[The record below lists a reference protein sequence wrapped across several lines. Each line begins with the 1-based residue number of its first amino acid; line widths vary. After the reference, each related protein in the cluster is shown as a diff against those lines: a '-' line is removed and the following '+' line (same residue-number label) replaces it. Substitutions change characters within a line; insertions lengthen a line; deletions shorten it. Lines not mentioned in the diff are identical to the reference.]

1 MSMLFDSGDV
11 FIIQGMTGNMG
22 RHCLREMSA
31 CGTMVGAG
39 VVPGKGGEWLDGKA
53 IFDTVQRAV
62 DATGA
67 TAALVCVPSY
77 AAADAMIES
86 INAGIKK
93 LVCVT
98 ERLPLHDAMRV
109 IHYARWNG
117 VTLLGPSSAGIQI
130 PGHIS
135 VGLIPRYVS
144 TKGNIGIVSKSGTLL
159 YDVAYTLTK
168 LGLGQSALVNIG
180 NDVMLG
186 LGFVDI
192 LEMFENDPMTERVVL
207 LGEIGGHEE
216 TRAAQYIHSEMTKPV
231 VAFVTGLQLPQ
242 FKRIG
247 HGGALI
253 KTFDETAEAK
263 TQALL
268 NAGVRV
274 ARYVEQIPELL
285 THLD

>member
-1 MSMLFDSGDV
+1 MSILFDSSDIV
-11 FIIQGMTGNMG
+11 IVQGMTGKMG
-22 RHCLREMSA
+22 RHYLREMTA
-31 CGTMVGAG
+31 CGTSVAAG
-39 VVPGKGGEWLDGKA
+39 VVPGKGGEWLDSKP
-53 IFDTVQRAV
+53 IFDTVKRAV

-67 TAALVCVPSY
+67 TGTLVCVPSF
-77 AAADAMIES
+77 AAADAMMES

-109 IHYARWNG
+109 IHYARLRG
-117 VTLLGPSSAGIQI
+117 VMLLGPSSSGVQI
-130 PGHIS
+130 PEQIS
-135 VGLIPRYVS
+135 VGLIPRYVA
-144 TKGNIGIVSKSGTLL
+144 TPGNIGVVAKSGTLL
-159 YDVAYTLTK
+159 HDVAYMLTK

-180 NDVMLG
+180 NDAMLG
-186 LGFVDI
+186 LGFLDV
-192 LEMFENDPMTERVVL
+192 LEMFENDPLTERIVL

-216 TRAAQYIHSEMTKPV
+216 TRAAHYIHSEMTKPV
-231 VAFVTGLQLPQ
+231 VALVSGQQMPH

-253 KTFDETAEAK
+253 KTSDETAEAK
-263 TQALL
+263 MQALL

-274 ARYVEQIPELL
+274 AYYVEQIPELL